1 MATIRP
7 RRGTTTPGTGA
18 ILQNELAVDTTN
30 KRIYIGAANGSG
42 TLIGSAPAGSD
53 TQIQFNDGGFLG
65 GVSGLTFNKTTND
78 LTIGGD
84 LNVNGGDITTST
96 TTATIFNTTATTVN
110 AFGAATTLTLGY
122 TGTATSTTNISTGA
136 VAAATTKI
144 INIGTNGAGS
154 SVTNTT
160 IGSLL
165 GTSTIYMQG
174 TIVQYGPEISIF
186 SSNAS
191 PDYIFMGTGKGGT
204 KGIGVYA
211 DDPALSPVILTID
224 NQDGGGEI
232 KIFGFAGYD
241 YTVGYIYCDTPVF
254 IAGDV
259 VGNSNGNTIE
269 LNDNTGIFTIAAN
282 QLYMAASDSRIKFY
296 DGSEQVTKTP
306 DYLLFNMGII

>member
-1 MATIRP
+1 MATIKP
-7 RRGTTTPGTGA
+7 RRGTSTPGTGA
-18 ILQNELAVDTTN
+18 LTQNELAVDTTN

-65 GVSGLTFNKTTND
+65 GDSGLTFNKTTDD

-84 LNVNGGDITTST
+84 LNVNGGDIF
-96 TTATIFNTTATTVN
+96 TTATTVTVFNTTATTVN
-110 AFGAATTLTLGY
+110 AFGAATTSTIGY
-122 TGTATSTTNISTGA
+122 NSTATSTTNISTGA
-136 VAAATTKI
+136 VGSGNTKA

-154 SVTNTT
+154 SATNIT

-174 TIVQYGPEISIF
+174 VIVQYGQEIAIF

-204 KGIGVYA
+204 KGIGIYA
-211 DDPALSPVILTID
+211 DDPNTSPIRLTID

-232 KIFGFAGYD
+232 DIYGFAGYD
-241 YTVGYIYCDTPVF
+241 YTVGYVACDTPVF
-254 IAGDV
+254 KAGDL
-259 VGNSNGNTIE
+259 VGNSNGYTIE
-269 LNDNTGIFTIAAN
+269 LNDNTGIFTVAAN